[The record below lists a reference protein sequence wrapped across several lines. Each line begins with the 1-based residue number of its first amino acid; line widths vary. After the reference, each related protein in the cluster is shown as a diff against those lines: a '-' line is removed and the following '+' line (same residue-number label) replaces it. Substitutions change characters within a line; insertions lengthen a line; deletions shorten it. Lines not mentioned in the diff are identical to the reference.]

1 MSQKTDLQLAGLK
14 QTQPRLKILDILEK
28 STVRHL
34 GADDI
39 YKAMLDAGEQIGLAT
54 VYRVLAQFET
64 AGLVIRHNF
73 ENNGSAIFELN
84 DAAHHDHMLCVECG
98 KVFEFVDSEIETKQ
112 KEAAA
117 RAGFMIEDHSLYLY
131 GKCQGMVDD
140 GKCSM
145 DQSL

>member
-98 KVFEFVDSEIETKQ
+98 KVFEFVDSEIEKKQ

-131 GKCQGMVDD
+131 
-140 GKCSM
+140 
-145 DQSL
+145 

>member
-1 MSQKTDLQLAGLK
+1 MSQKTHLLLAGLK

-73 ENNGSAIFELN
+73 ENNGAAIFELN

-98 KVFEFVDSEIETKQ
+98 RVFEFVDSEIERKQ

-117 RAGFMIEDHSLYLY
+117 RAGFMIEDHSVYLY
-131 GKCQGMVDD
+131 GKCQGMVDE

-145 DQSL
+145 DL

>member
-1 MSQKTDLQLAGLK
+1 MSEKSDLQLAGLK

-28 STVRHL
+28 SKVRHL

-39 YKAMLDAGEQIGLAT
+39 YKTMLDSGEQIGLAT
-54 VYRVLAQFET
+54 VYRVLAQFES

-73 ENNGSAIFELN
+73 ENNGAAIFELN

-98 KVFEFVDSEIETKQ
+98 RVFEFVDSEIERKQ

-131 GKCQGMVDD
+131 GKCQGMVDE
-140 GKCSM
+140 GMCSM
-145 DQSL
+145 DL

>member
-73 ENNGSAIFELN
+73 EING
-84 DAAHHDHMLCVECG
+84 
-98 KVFEFVDSEIETKQ
+98 
-112 KEAAA
+112 
-117 RAGFMIEDHSLYLY
+117 
-131 GKCQGMVDD
+131 
-140 GKCSM
+140 
-145 DQSL
+145 

>member
-1 MSQKTDLQLAGLK
+1 MSEKSDLQLAGLK

-28 STVRHL
+28 SKVRHL

-39 YKAMLDAGEQIGLAT
+39 YKAMLDSGEQIGLAT
-54 VYRVLAQFET
+54 VYRVLAQFES

-73 ENNGSAIFELN
+73 ENNGAAIFELN

-98 KVFEFVDSEIETKQ
+98 RVFEFVDSEIERKQ

-131 GKCQGMVDD
+131 GKCQGMVDE

-145 DQSL
+145 DL

>member
-1 MSQKTDLQLAGLK
+1 M
-14 QTQPRLKILDILEK
+14 
-28 STVRHL
+28 
-34 GADDI
+34 
-39 YKAMLDAGEQIGLAT
+39 YKRQQIGLAT

-131 GKCQGMVDD
+131 GKCQGMVDE

-145 DQSL
+145 NQSL